1 MRIIAG
7 SRKGSKLFAP
17 KGENTRPTEDR
28 IKENIFNIIDHN
40 LYGLKV
46 LDLFSGTGSI
56 GLEFISRGA
65 EEAYLFEKNASAF
78 DIIKKNIDKLGFEKE
93 AKLFKGDS
101 LKLLKNLENIKFD
114 YVYIDPPYKRV
125 DLYKKSIDYLVNS
138 DLIDKNSYIITEEDK
153 VYLQD
158 YTDMLNLIKEK
169 KYRDTYIRIWRMK
182 WK

>member
-56 GLEFISRGA
+56 GLEFISRGT
-65 EEAYLFEKNASAF
+65 EEAYLFEKM
-78 DIIKKNIDKLGFEKE
+78 LQ
-93 AKLFKGDS
+93 
-101 LKLLKNLENIKFD
+101 LLI
-114 YVYIDPPYKRV
+114 
-125 DLYKKSIDYLVNS
+125 
-138 DLIDKNSYIITEEDK
+138 
-153 VYLQD
+153 
-158 YTDMLNLIKEK
+158 
-169 KYRDTYIRIWRMK
+169 
-182 WK
+182 